1 MLLDCAKQKIASIEK
16 EEEALRPKIAEG
28 DFIGKVSVS
37 LFILNFW
44 GTSVCVCVCV
54 CVCVYVQHMC
64 VCAHV

>member
-28 DFIGKVSVS
+28 DFVGKVSV
-37 LFILNFW
+37 ILNLW

-54 CVCVYVQHMC
+54 CVCVRTTCVCVHMC
-64 VCAHV
+64 RPH